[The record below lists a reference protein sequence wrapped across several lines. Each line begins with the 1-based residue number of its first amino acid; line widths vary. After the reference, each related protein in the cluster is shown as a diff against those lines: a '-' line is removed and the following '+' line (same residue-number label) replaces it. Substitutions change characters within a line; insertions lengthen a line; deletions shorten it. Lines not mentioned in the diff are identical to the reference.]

1 MLTLLVDTNHLPS
14 VTNTVQGIPRL
25 EELITLRPIDESLST
40 GEADLLIDQRGIVT
54 PLSWDNTRLPFLST
68 SPVPFSADTLLG
80 LIFERLGNQEQA
92 QEYFQDYPA
101 LAVES
106 VCRHCLQYHLP
117 VLATLMEQWE
127 THRTSE
133 NAYQYEHNIALLQQY
148 DLWPKYVPF
157 VKIKQRYQKAL
168 SLAPDDEHRAF
179 TVKQYATLLLDAQ
192 FAAEAETLL
201 QEHIPRALSE
211 EASYALKAT
220 LVGARMAQLVVPY
233 DQARLE
239 ALKSLLWD
247 TLSYYEQKQQSA
259 EVGLLLIDA
268 SEVANISES
277 YSESLGY
284 INRALDIFHAEDMPE
299 LAASSLLRKGVL
311 LYTWAQNDNPQF
323 YQPAIDAYQQALKVF
338 KRDEAPEVFAQI
350 HMHLGVLYAEMST
363 FHQKKSIWAAISAS
377 SFQEALNYY
386 TRQNFPYEYGL
397 ACSNYANALTKYP
410 TALRSDN
417 YEKAL
422 EYYQEALQVRTPQ
435 FPYERALTL
444 LNYLEASW
452 HTDNGEEDFN
462 QARYRDMQ
470 QKAQEVK
477 QLVDVPDLLEEADKH
492 LAQLEQL
499 KQTIQDEGYA

>member
-1 MLTLLVDTNHLPS
+1 MLTLLVDNHYLTS
-14 VTNTVQGIPRL
+14 VTDTVQGVPRL
-25 EELITLRPIDESLST
+25 EELVTIRPADESV
-40 GEADLLIDQRGIVT
+40 GEADLLVDQRGIVT
-54 PLSWDNTRLPFLST
+54 PLSWDSARLPFLST
-68 SPVPFSADTLLG
+68 SPVSFDADTLLG
-80 LIFERLGNQEQA
+80 FIFERLGNQEQA
-92 QEYFQDYPA
+92 QEYLQEHPA

-117 VLATLMEQWE
+117 VLATLVEQWE
-127 THRTSE
+127 SYRTPD
-133 NAYQYEHNIALLQQY
+133 NTYHYDHNTALLQQY

-157 VKIKQRYQKAL
+157 AKIKQRYQQAL
-168 SLAPDDEHRAF
+168 SQAPDDEHRAF

-201 QEHIPRALSE
+201 EEHIPQALSE

-220 LVGARMAQLVVPY
+220 LVSARMAQLVVPY
-233 DQARLE
+233 DQTRLE
-239 ALKSLLWD
+239 GLKNLLWE
-247 TLSYYEQKQQSA
+247 TLSYYEQKQSV

-338 KRDEAPEVFAQI
+338 KRDETPEVFAQI

-422 EYYQEALQVRTPQ
+422 EYYREALQVRTPQ

-462 QARYRDMQ
+462 QERYEDMR
-470 QKAQEVK
+470 QKAQEV
-477 QLVDVPDLLEEADKH
+477 EA
-492 LAQLEQL
+492 
-499 KQTIQDEGYA
+499 IGRYARSVGRSQ